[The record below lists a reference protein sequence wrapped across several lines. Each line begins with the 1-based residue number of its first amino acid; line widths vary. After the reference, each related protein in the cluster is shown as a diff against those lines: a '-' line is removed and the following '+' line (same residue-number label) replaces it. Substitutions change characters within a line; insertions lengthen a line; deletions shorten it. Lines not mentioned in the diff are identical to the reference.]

1 MTYTVCK
8 QLSLET
14 SVEKQTLQLCLFF
27 VCVCVESTASLG
39 WQGEK

>member
-14 SVEKQTLQLCLFF
+14 SVEKQTLQLCSFF
-27 VCVCVESTASLG
+27 VCVESTASLG